1 MKVVQATEAKNN
13 FGQILDDS
21 QLEPVA
27 ITKNGKSF
35 AVIISQSEF
44 ERLTLTNPVRPLIK
58 ELHKRSI
65 ERRRSV
71 YEALAK

>member
-1 MKVVQATEAKNN
+1 MKVVQATEAKNK

-21 QLEPVA
+21 QIEPVV
-27 ITKNGKSF
+27 ITKNGKKFS
-35 AVIISQSEF
+35 VIISQSEF
-44 ERLTLTNPVRPLIK
+44 ERLTLANPIRPLIK
-58 ELHKRSI
+58 KLHERSM